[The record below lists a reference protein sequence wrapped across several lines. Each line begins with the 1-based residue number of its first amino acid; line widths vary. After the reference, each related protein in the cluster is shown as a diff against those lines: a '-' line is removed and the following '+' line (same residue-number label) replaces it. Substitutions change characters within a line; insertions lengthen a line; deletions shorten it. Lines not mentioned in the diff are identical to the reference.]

1 MVAPGETGV
10 KSKKATDNPA
20 GVEPVKLG
28 KEKSPPFSR
37 ETFKA
42 RL

>member
-28 KEKSPPFSR
+28 KEKKPPF
-37 ETFKA
+37 FK
-42 RL
+42 RDFQS